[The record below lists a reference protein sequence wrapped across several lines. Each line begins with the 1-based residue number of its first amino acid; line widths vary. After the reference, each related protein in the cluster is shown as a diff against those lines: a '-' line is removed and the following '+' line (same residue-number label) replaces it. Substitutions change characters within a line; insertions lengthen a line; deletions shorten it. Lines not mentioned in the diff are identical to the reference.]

1 FILLLYA
8 HWDACALYLS
18 ARIKHFDHDRSWV
31 GRLGIRHRMLSVQYF
46 YALFKALSHML
57 CIGYGTLSAPVS
69 VTEVWLTTIS
79 MTLGASLFAAIIGS
93 ITALFL

>member
-1 FILLLYA
+1 
-8 HWDACALYLS
+8 
-18 ARIKHFDHDRSWV
+18 
-31 GRLGIRHRMLSVQYF
+31 
-46 YALFKALSHML
+46 ML

-93 ITALFL
+93 ITALFLPRAASSETGRSRKMDHPVERGGSMPEETWPSAV